1 MTTTLNVGELLNLVG
16 LSTGVVLYTMLLAMV
31 VRAARTPGLRSGFD
45 TLLLLTSVI
54 GLAWNLC
61 ALALYELPRTGFQG
75 PFPSIAALGF
85 AALGFLPAVVVHSV
99 LRDERHAVR
108 GAAKV
113 TLAVVAYAVS
123 AAAAVLHVQAA
134 IAAVAVPSSLGMR
147 LLTYT
152 FVALIV
158 PLVAVTRGRPGAGRA
173 LWAAAL
179 ATFAVSALHLSQLH
193 RGEASWP
200 VELVGHHASVPLA
213 FAILYQ
219 DYRFALA
226 DLFLKRAL
234 SLLAIVAVA
243 FAAIATFGVRSTA
256 FAQFVQSDPRQMT
269 ILVTL
274 WVATALVYPV
284 LRRATTW
291 FVDAVVLHRPDYR
304 SLRTTIAH
312 IVQDKDDVETLL
324 ASVCELLTPALNAAF
339 VAWREW
345 TSSARDTLGVAVI
358 GGNEAIDVADSL
370 HGASLPA
377 PPATCVTVP
386 TTDQPRFILAIGQLS
401 AGRRLL
407 SDDLATLD
415 SIAVLVA
422 RRIDAIRLTNERY
435 TREIREQEIGKLA
448 TEAEL
453 RALRAQINPHFLF
466 NALTTIG
473 YLIQTAPPRALETLL
488 RLTALLRGVLRSE
501 GEFSTLGRELEV
513 VESYLDIERARFEQR
528 LRVTIDVPL
537 RLRKVRLPSL
547 LLQPLVENAVK
558 HGIAHKQSGGEV
570 VIRAR
575 VERTTTIA
583 ATGGDRSG
591 YWRRRDISDARAG
604 RAAGVG
610 LRNVERRLECQ
621 YGSAGSLSIRT
632 ARGEAPSSKFGCRS
646 PSGPPRQIFTRLP
659 RERATPGGRRG
670 R

>member
-1 MTTTLNVGELLNLVG
+1 VTTTLNVGELLNLVG
-16 LSTGVVLYTMLLAMV
+16 LSTGVVLYAMLLAMV
-31 VRAARTPGLRSGFD
+31 VRAGQTPGLRSGFD
-45 TLLLLTSVI
+45 PLLLLTSVL
-54 GLAWNLC
+54 GLVWNLC
-61 ALALYELPRTGFQG
+61 ALPAYELTKMGFEG
-75 PFPSIAALGF
+75 PFPYLAAIGF

-99 LRDERHAVR
+99 LRDERHLVR
-108 GAAKV
+108 GAAKRAFA
-113 TLAVVAYAVS
+113 LVAYAVS
-123 AAAAVLHVQAA
+123 GVAAVLHLH
-134 IAAVAVPSSLGMR
+134 AAVTAAPVPAALGMR

-243 FAAIATFGVRSTA
+243 FAAIASFGVRSSA
-256 FAQFVQSDPRQMT
+256 FARFVQSDPRQLT
-269 ILVTL
+269 LLVTL
-274 WVATALVYPV
+274 WVATALMYPV

-291 FVDAVVLHRPDYR
+291 FVDAVVLRRPDYR
-304 SLRTTIAH
+304 SLRATVAH
-312 IVQDKDDVETLL
+312 VAQDHDEVEALL
-324 ASVCELLTPALNAAF
+324 ANVCELLTPALNAAF
-339 VAWREW
+339 VTWREW
-345 TSSARDTLGVAVI
+345 MSSTQDGLGVAVI
-358 GGNEAIDVADSL
+358 AGGDAAAVADSL
-370 HGASLPA
+370 SGERLPA

-386 TTDQPRFILAIGQLS
+386 TTDQPRFVFVIGQLS
-401 AGRRLL
+401 GGRRLL
-407 SDDLATLD
+407 SDDLATLE
-415 SIAVLVA
+415 SIAVLIA

-435 TREIREQEIGKLA
+435 NREIREQEIGKLA

-473 YLIQTAPPRALETLL
+473 YLIQTAPPRALDTLL

-501 GEFSTLGRELEV
+501 GEFTTLGRELDV
-513 VESYLDIERARFEQR
+513 VESYLDIERARFEHR
-528 LRVTIDVPL
+528 LRVTIDVPAPL
-537 RLRKVRLPSL
+537 RNIRLPPL

-558 HGIAHKQSGGEV
+558 HGIGRKQSGGEV
-570 VIRAR
+570 VIRGR
-575 VERTTTIA
+575 VERAAGDQRRLALTVQDTGAGTTA
-583 ATGGDRSG
+583 QALER
-591 YWRRRDISDARAG
+591 G

-621 YGSAGSLSIRT
+621 YGTAGSLSIQT
-632 ARGEAPSSKFGCRS
+632 ALDQGTIVE
-646 PSGPPRQIFTRLP
+646 IRLP
-659 RERATPGGRRG
+659 LAVKTADADAQQVAS
-670 R
+670 